1 MLWEGYLSG
10 RLSFVN
16 LISSLEPVRWLIQAL
31 TDFMV
36 ECTIDN
42 QEVGGQE
49 EIPNEGKETC
59 KQEEEMILKYY

>member
-16 LISSLEPVRWLIQAL
+16 LISSIEPVKWLIQAL

-42 QEVGGQE
+42 QEIGGQE
-49 EIPNEGKETC
+49 VVAQEGKETC